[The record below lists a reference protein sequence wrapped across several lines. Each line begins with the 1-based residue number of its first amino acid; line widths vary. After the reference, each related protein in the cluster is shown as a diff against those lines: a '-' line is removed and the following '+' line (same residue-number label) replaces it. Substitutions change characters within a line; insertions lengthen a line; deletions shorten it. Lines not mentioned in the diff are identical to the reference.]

1 MLTGVILLAL
11 YLSSF
16 LRAPERGWSSSPFL
30 EVVQA
35 VARRTSF
42 ADAESASETSLHRVL
57 GHASGQFGQFTWYT
71 EKVIYC
77 GTVSPL

>member
-1 MLTGVILLAL
+1 
-11 YLSSF
+11 
-16 LRAPERGWSSSPFL
+16 
-30 EVVQA
+30 